1 MLGYVFIATQ
11 KKSNPT
17 YASALLFNG
26 TFLNLMVVML
36 CVHVVFA
43 GLKC

>member
-1 MLGYVFIATQ
+1 MLCIATQ

-26 TFLNLMVVML
+26 IFLNLMAVMQRP
-36 CVHVVFA
+36 
-43 GLKC
+43 